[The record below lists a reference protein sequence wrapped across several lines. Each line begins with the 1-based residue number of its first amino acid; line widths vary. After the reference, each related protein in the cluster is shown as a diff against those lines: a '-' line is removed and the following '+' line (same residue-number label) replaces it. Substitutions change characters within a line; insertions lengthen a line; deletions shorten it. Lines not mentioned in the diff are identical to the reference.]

1 MRHAVQ
7 DVDWFVPEARQKIF
21 AQDMKAM
28 TPSLSVP
35 PMGSNGALVQIVHCT
50 IYHTD
55 FDEFGRC
62 GGDSSPDFDR

>member
-1 MRHAVQ
+1 MRNAVQ

-35 PMGSNGALVQIVHCT
+35 PMGPNGALVQIVHCAV
-50 IYHTD
+50 YHTD
-55 FDEFGRC
+55 FDKSGSRRR
-62 GGDSSPDFDR
+62 DSGSDLDR